1 MIGTKATSSDG
12 GRDLGCASVHFP
24 LVQFRPHRPH
34 ARLLANS
41 PAARRSPR
49 DLVPPGYYYNAERH
63 SKPRPGVELCSTVE
77 NRHERLHIKN
87 TRPLCAPMPSL
98 RFGEAA
104 FTRYDH
110 LRGSELKM
118 GQSVE
123 PCRDSRQ
130 FRLAIVA
137 NICAQSRPA
146 PAQRPSARH
155 RRKVVL

>member
-1 MIGTKATSSDG
+1 MEAGILAALAFTFRSSNSDPNAHTRG
-12 GRDLGCASVHFP
+12 FSPTPR
-24 LVQFRPHRPH
+24 RPVV
-34 ARLLANS
+34 RLAILCL
-41 PAARRSPR
+41 P
-49 DLVPPGYYYNAERH
+49 DTNAERH